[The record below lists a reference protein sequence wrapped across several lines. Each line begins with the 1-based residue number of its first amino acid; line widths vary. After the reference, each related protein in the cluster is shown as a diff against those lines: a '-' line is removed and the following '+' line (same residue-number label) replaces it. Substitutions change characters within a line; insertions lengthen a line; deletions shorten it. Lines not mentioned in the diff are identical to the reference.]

1 MRQKQFVTRM
11 FGESITERM
20 RELNMSKADLARDAE
35 ISRSTLNRAIE
46 GRSVHVGTIV
56 AICHALGVESVED
69 TDFWETDY
77 YNPKIDA
84 V

>member
-1 MRQKQFVTRM
+1 MRQKQFTTRM
-11 FGESITERM
+11 YGEAIRERM
-20 RELNMSKADLARDAE
+20 QELNMSKADLIRTAE

-46 GRSVHVGTIV
+46 GRSVHMGTIV

-84 V
+84 I

>member
-1 MRQKQFVTRM
+1 MGQKKFTTRM
-11 FGESITERM
+11 YGNALLER
-20 RELNMSKADLARDAE
+20 LDALGMSKTDLARTAE

-46 GRSVHVGTIV
+46 GRSVHMGTIV

>member
-1 MRQKQFVTRM
+1 MRQKQFTTRM
-11 FGESITERM
+11 YGEAIRERM
-20 RELNMSKADLARDAE
+20 QELNMSKADLIRTAE

-46 GRSVHVGTIV
+46 GRSVHMGSIV

>member
-1 MRQKQFVTRM
+1 MRQKQFTTRM
-11 FGESITERM
+11 YGEAIRKRM
-20 RELNMSKADLARDAE
+20 QELNMSKADLIRTAE
-35 ISRSTLNRAIE
+35 ISRDTLNRALA
-46 GRSVHVGTIV
+46 GKSVQMGTIV

-84 V
+84 I

>member
-1 MRQKQFVTRM
+1 MRQKQFVTRV

-46 GRSVHVGTIV
+46 GRSVHMGTIV
-56 AICHALGVESVED
+56 AICHALGVGSVED

-77 YNPKIDA
+77 YNPKFDA

>member
-20 RELNMSKADLARDAE
+20 RELNMSKADLARNAE

-46 GRSVHVGTIV
+46 GRSVHMGTIV
-56 AICHALGVESVED
+56 AICHALGVGSVED

>member
-1 MRQKQFVTRM
+1 MRQKQFTTRM
-11 FGESITERM
+11 YGEAIRERM
-20 RELNMSKADLARDAE
+20 QELNMSKADLARSAE

-46 GRSVHVGTIV
+46 GRSVRMGTIV

-84 V
+84 I

>member
-11 FGESITERM
+11 FGEAITERM
-20 RELNMSKADLARDAE
+20 RELNMSKADLARSAE

-46 GRSVHVGTIV
+46 GRSVHMGTIV

-84 V
+84 I

>member
-1 MRQKQFVTRM
+1 MRQKQFTTRM
-11 FGESITERM
+11 YGEAIHERM
-20 RELNMSKADLARDAE
+20 QELNMSKADLIRTAE

-46 GRSVHVGTIV
+46 GRSVHMGTIV

-84 V
+84 I

>member
-46 GRSVHVGTIV
+46 GSSVHMGTIV
-56 AICHALGVESVED
+56 AICHALGVGSVED

-77 YNPKIDA
+77 YNPKFDA

>member
-11 FGESITERM
+11 FGEAITERM
-20 RELNMSKADLARDAE
+20 RELNMSKADLARSAE

-84 V
+84 T

>member
-1 MRQKQFVTRM
+1 MRQKQFTTRM

-20 RELNMSKADLARDAE
+20 RELNMSKAGLARDAE

-46 GRSVHVGTIV
+46 GRSVQMGTIV
-56 AICHALGVESVED
+56 AICHALGVESVEA

>member
-1 MRQKQFVTRM
+1 MRQKQFTTRM
-11 FGESITERM
+11 YGEAIRERM
-20 RELNMSKADLARDAE
+20 QELNMSKADLIRTAE

-46 GRSVHVGTIV
+46 GRSVHMGSIV
-56 AICHALGVESVED
+56 AICHALGIESVED

-84 V
+84 I

>member
-11 FGESITERM
+11 FGEAITERM
-20 RELNMSKADLARDAE
+20 REMNMSKADLARTAE
-35 ISRSTLNRAIE
+35 ISRSTLSRAIE
-46 GRSVHVGTIV
+46 GRSVRMGTIV

-84 V
+84 I

>member
-1 MRQKQFVTRM
+1 M
-11 FGESITERM
+11 FGEAITERM
-20 RELNMSKADLARDAE
+20 RELNMSKADLARTAE
-35 ISRSTLNRAIE
+35 ISRSTLSRAIE
-46 GRSVHVGTIV
+46 GRSVRVGTIV

-84 V
+84 I

>member
-1 MRQKQFVTRM
+1 MRQNQFVTRM

-20 RELNMSKADLARDAE
+20 RELNMSKADLARTAE
-35 ISRSTLNRAIE
+35 ISGSTLKRAIE
-46 GRSVHVGTIV
+46 GRSVRVGTIV

-84 V
+84 I

>member
-1 MRQKQFVTRM
+1 MY
-11 FGESITERM
+11 GEAIRERM
-20 RELNMSKADLARDAE
+20 QELNMSKADLIRTAE

-46 GRSVHVGTIV
+46 GRSVHMGTIV
-56 AICHALGVESVED
+56 AICHALGVESVDD

-84 V
+84 I

>member
-46 GRSVHVGTIV
+46 GRSVHMGTIV

-77 YNPKIDA
+77 YNPKFDA

>member
-20 RELNMSKADLARDAE
+20 RELNMSKADLARSAE
-35 ISRSTLNRAIE
+35 ISGSTLKRAIE
-46 GRSVHVGTIV
+46 GRSVRVGTIV

>member
-1 MRQKQFVTRM
+1 MRQKQFTTRM
-11 FGESITERM
+11 YGEAIRKRM
-20 RELNMSKADLARDAE
+20 QELNMSKADLIRTAE
-35 ISRSTLNRAIE
+35 ISRDTLNRAIE
-46 GRSVHVGTIV
+46 GRSVRMGTIV

-84 V
+84 I

>member
-1 MRQKQFVTRM
+1 MKQKQFTTRM
-11 FGESITERM
+11 YGEAIRERM
-20 RELNMSKADLARDAE
+20 QELNMSKADLIRTAE

-46 GRSVHVGTIV
+46 GRSVHMGTIV
-56 AICHALGVESVED
+56 AICHALGVESVEN

-84 V
+84 I

>member
-1 MRQKQFVTRM
+1 MRQKQFTTRM
-11 FGESITERM
+11 YGEAILDRVNA
-20 RELNMSKADLARDAE
+20 LGMSKADLARNAE

-46 GRSVHVGTIV
+46 GRSVHMGTIV
-56 AICHALGVESVED
+56 AICHALGVGSVED

>member
-11 FGESITERM
+11 FGEAITERM
-20 RELNMSKADLARDAE
+20 RELNMSKADLARSAE

-56 AICHALGVESVED
+56 ALCHALGVESVED
-69 TDFWETDY
+69 TDLWETDY

-84 V
+84 I

>member
-1 MRQKQFVTRM
+1 MRQKQFTTRM
-11 FGESITERM
+11 YGEAITERM

-46 GRSVHVGTIV
+46 GRSVHVGTIA

>member
-1 MRQKQFVTRM
+1 MRQKQFTTRM
-11 FGESITERM
+11 YGEAIRERM
-20 RELNMSKADLARDAE
+20 QELNMSKADLIRTAE
-35 ISRSTLNRAIE
+35 ISRSTLNRATE
-46 GRSVHVGTIV
+46 GRSVHMGTIV

-84 V
+84 I